1 MNLVG
6 KILTVF
12 IFVMTIVFMTL
23 SIMVY
28 STHTNWRARV
38 KAPGTGLESLLQV
51 ANQERS
57 ALEEEVTKLEAAL
70 TAEQNLSKESIA
82 KLQQEVSQ
90 LGTERNELQ
99 ATEAALKEEMRKSVE
114 GMNAAQTEL
123 AQLRTQISDLRDG
136 IVAAKTAQDDAFR
149 KMVARTDDLHQA
161 ANELSTLKSRN
172 TQLAEQVA
180 RISSIL
186 DRRGISEFETA
197 GPPSIDGI
205 VLAVRSGGLVELSVG
220 ADEGLKKGDRL
231 EVVRQGADSQRYL
244 GAVEILQ
251 TEPDKSVAKIIPET
265 RQGSIEKE
273 DRVYS
278 RLR

>member
-28 STHTNWRARV
+28 STHTNWRQRV
-38 KAPGTGLESLLQV
+38 KAPSTGLESLLQI
-51 ANQERS
+51 ANQDKT
-57 ALEEEVTKLEAAL
+57 ALDEEVTNLETAL
-70 TAEQNLSKESIA
+70 TREQNLSKEAIA
-82 KLQQEVSQ
+82 KLQQDVTE

-123 AQLRTQISDLRDG
+123 ASLRDQISDLRDG
-136 IVAAKTAQDDAFR
+136 IVAAKTAQDAAFR
-149 KMVARTDDLHQA
+149 QMVVRTDELHQA
-161 ANELSTLKSRN
+161 ANELSTLKSRA
-172 TQLAEQVA
+172 TQLAEQTGRMAQVLE
-180 RISSIL
+180 RHGL
-186 DRRGISEFETA
+186 TEFE
-197 GPPSIDGI
+197 GPTPPRVDGI
-205 VLAVRSGGLVELSVG
+205 VLAVRAGGLVELSVG
-220 ADEGLKKGDRL
+220 SDEGLKKGDRL
-231 EVVRQGADSQRYL
+231 EVVRQGPDSNRYL

-251 TEPDKSVAKIIPET
+251 TDPDKSVAKIIPET

-273 DRVYS
+273 DRVYTQ
-278 RLR
+278 LR

>member
-28 STHTNWRARV
+28 STHTNWRQRV
-38 KAPGTGLESLLQV
+38 KAPGTGLESRLQV
-51 ANQERS
+51 ANQDKT
-57 ALEEEVTKLEAAL
+57 ALEEEVARLEAAL
-70 TAEQNLSKESIA
+70 KKEQDLNREAIG
-82 KLQQEVSQ
+82 KLQQEVVALTAENDQ
-90 LGTERNELQ
+90 LQ
-99 ATEAALKEEMRKSVE
+99 ATEAQLQQDMRKSVE

-123 AQLRTQISDLRDG
+123 AQLRTQISTLRDG
-136 IVAAKTAQDDAFR
+136 IVAAKTAQDAAFR
-149 KMVARTDDLHQA
+149 QMVARTDELHQA

-180 RISSIL
+180 RIGAIL

-205 VLAVRSGGLVELSVG
+205 VLAVNAGGLVELSVG
-220 ADEGLKKGDRL
+220 ADEGLKRGDRL
-231 EVVRQGADSQRYL
+231 EVVRQGPDSSRYL

-265 RQGSIEKE
+265 RQGSIQKE